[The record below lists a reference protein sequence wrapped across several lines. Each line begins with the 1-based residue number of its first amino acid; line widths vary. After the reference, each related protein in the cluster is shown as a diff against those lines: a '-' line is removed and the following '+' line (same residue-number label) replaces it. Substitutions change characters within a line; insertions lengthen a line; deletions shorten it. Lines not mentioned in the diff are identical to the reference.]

1 MEDGDVWLEKTVEP
15 PQNNNQP
22 PQNNYQQIWESILRV
37 TPPPSPRIAS
47 EAQINHL

>member
-1 MEDGDVWLEKTVEP
+1 MVMDDWKKTVEP

-22 PQNNYQQIWESILRV
+22 PQNNYQQIWEFILRV
-37 TPPPSPRIAS
+37 TPPSPRIHS